1 RDHRTFGDYGS
12 PPRRASLAAG
22 RSGLTRPALTGAP
35 LDRTPPALRGS
46 RLASP
51 SHWSPTMRTTRVLV
65 VDDEP
70 LVASAARRLLA
81 RSHEVQVAHCGR
93 SALLLIDTAR
103 FDAVLCDLMMPNMT
117 GIELHARLSESRPE
131 LAERMVFLTGGV
143 FDDEAERFLEAHA

>member
-1 RDHRTFGDYGS
+1 
-12 PPRRASLAAG
+12 
-22 RSGLTRPALTGAP
+22 
-35 LDRTPPALRGS
+35 
-46 RLASP
+46 
-51 SHWSPTMRTTRVLV
+51 MRTTRVLV

-117 GIELHARLSESRPE
+117 GIELHARLREIRPE

-143 FDDEAERFLEAHA
+143 FDEEAERFLEAHARWCMGKPFDPGALVALVAERIASADALAPGTRMV